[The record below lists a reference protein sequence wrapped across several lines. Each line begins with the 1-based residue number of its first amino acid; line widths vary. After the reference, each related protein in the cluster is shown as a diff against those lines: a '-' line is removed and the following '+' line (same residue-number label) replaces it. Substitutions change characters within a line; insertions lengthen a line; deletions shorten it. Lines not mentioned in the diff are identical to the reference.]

1 MTEPDGPRCA
11 QSGVTLVETL
21 VALFVIAMMATA
33 GAVMTS
39 QSLQGAR
46 KVDARGAAASQ
57 LSIALG
63 LIASDLA
70 AYTGR
75 TSQDAS
81 LSEPALAFAGHAPR
95 SDGRLMLFVR
105 NGWDNPEGAVRSDLQ
120 RIEYLVEGGAL
131 IRRSWAA
138 PDPGPATPMVEER
151 LVTGLDNLEARF
163 GREETWTTEWLL
175 IEGRNQPAPHK
186 VELTFTFGPGDVLV
200 AKYLIG
206 SGP

>member
-1 MTEPDGPRCA
+1 TPPIENRSA
-11 QSGVTLVETL
+11 QSGVTLIETL

-46 KVDARGAAASQ
+46 KVDARGAAASE
-57 LSIALG
+57 LSVALG
-63 LIASDLA
+63 LVASDLA

-81 LSEPALAFAGHAPR
+81 LSEPAYAFTGHGPR
-95 SDGRLMLFVR
+95 FDGRLMLFVR
-105 NGWDNPEGAVRSDLQ
+105 NGWDNPEGVLRSDLQ
-120 RIEYLVEGGAL
+120 RIEYLIESGAL
-131 IRRSWAA
+131 IRRSWSA

-151 LVTGLDNLEARF
+151 LVTGLENLEARF
-163 GREETWTTEWLL
+163 GREDTWASEWML
-175 IEGRNQPAPHK
+175 IEGRNQPAPQK

-200 AKYLIG
+200 ARYLIG
-206 SGP
+206 SAP